1 MKSLSLIFIFILT
14 LPTLAQAKP
23 TCKEQIAFVK
33 DTIKVLEQT
42 IEECQKEWDGTCNMA
57 IAANHEAVLDGFDYA
72 YQICPIEWK
81 KRLKKVERTF
91 NNEAK

>member
-33 DTIKVLEQT
+33 DTIKVLEET
-42 IEECQKEWDGTCNMA
+42 IQECEKKWDATCNMA
-57 IAANHEAVLDGFDYA
+57 ISSNHEAVLDGFDYA
-72 YQICPIEWK
+72 VQICPIEWK
-81 KRLKKVERTF
+81 KRLKKIERTF
-91 NNEAK
+91 NNAK